1 MPVFLTL
8 VCPIPF
14 SNPRHNYKTRKKTS
28 SHLEINLIKVSIP
41 ENIHNP
47 LHQKALEFDTKM
59 VVIEGGG
66 QFLTAI
72 RKFQE
77 VGGGGIAFHGGG
89 VIQTISV
96 LPNFYVPTLKFL
108 CNSGHYLVI
117 SLHKTPC
124 HDNYCS
130 TNRHDITC
138 ELFVYMHK

>member
-66 QFLTAI
+66 SIFDCD
-72 RKFQE
+72 KE
-77 VGGGGIAFHGGG
+77 VPGGRGGGIAFHGGG
-89 VIQTISV
+89 GSSKQNRYYLI
-96 LPNFYVPTLKFL
+96 FL
-108 CNSGHYLVI
+108 SQL
-117 SLHKTPC
+117 
-124 HDNYCS
+124 
-130 TNRHDITC
+130 
-138 ELFVYMHK
+138 